1 MRRFIRGGIAAGVV
15 AVAAATALTTAG
27 PAAAATV
34 TGLRIHDIQGAA
46 QLSPYVNQVV
56 GGVPGIVTWV
66 TSNGFYM
73 QDPQPDADPATSE
86 GIFVFRSRQARPA
99 VGDAVSMTGK
109 VQEFTS
115 FPTSNLDVTE
125 LSSTFSTDM
134 TVVSHGNPLPD
145 ATIVGAGGRIPPTQ
159 VVENDA
165 TGNVNQGADA
175 TFDPAEDG
183 MDFWESLESMRVQ
196 VAGATAVGPT
206 NKFDELPVVAD
217 GGAEATSVS
226 PRGGLVLQPDDQ
238 NPERITLA
246 PDLLG
251 GTVPTADV
259 GAAVSPAIGIIGFD
273 FSNYRLMLTQ
283 PAVATQS
290 PITREVA
297 RPAGEQELSIGNW
310 NLENLS
316 AANPSDAARMAREAG
331 YVVNNLASPDIL
343 TVQEIQDNDGVTDDG
358 VVAANQTLDTLVAD
372 IVAAGGPQ
380 YAWRSIDPQNDTDGG
395 VPGGNIRQAFLYRT
409 DIDGLLF
416 IDRPGGDATTAT
428 KAVRHGFG
436 ADLTLSPG
444 RVAPTDAAWA
454 DSRKPLAGEFK
465 FHGRTVFVI
474 TNHFDSKGGDTA
486 FYGPTQP
493 PVLSSEPQRIQ
504 QAQLVRDFVKSIQAI
519 DPSAEVVVTG
529 DLNDFQFSTPI
540 RTLVGDDLVDLPA
553 TLPANERYTYN
564 YEGNSEVL
572 DHIIV
577 TPNLAPGLSYD
588 VVHLDSEFADQVSDH
603 DPQVAYLDL
612 KY

>member
-1 MRRFIRGGIAAGVV
+1 
-15 AVAAATALTTAG
+15 
-27 PAAAATV
+27 
-34 TGLRIHDIQGAA
+34 
-46 QLSPYVNQVV
+46 
-56 GGVPGIVTWV
+56 
-66 TSNGFYM
+66 M

-165 TGNVNQGADA
+165 NGNVNQGADA

-428 KAVRHGFG
+428 KAVRHGYG
-436 ADLTLSPG
+436 VDLTSSPG
-444 RVAPTDAAWA
+444 RVAPTDAAWT

-519 DPSAEVVVTG
+519 DPNAEVVVTG

-553 TLPANERYTYN
+553 TLPVNERYTYN

-577 TPNLAPGLSYD
+577 TPNLATGLSYD